1 MIWASGLEFCSGEVQ
16 FRSLAAYES
25 KIMKINRFDGDR
37 AAELYDEKVGRIR
50 TKHIMDAFR
59 LGLYHKSSGK
69 KYRNPFEK
77 DSFKWV
83 AYKNGYRSVA
93 RNSGKHFTRITP

>member
-1 MIWASGLEFCSGEVQ
+1 
-16 FRSLAAYES
+16 
-25 KIMKINRFDGDR
+25 MKINRFDGDR
-37 AAELYDEKVGRIR
+37 AAKSYNKKVGRIR
-50 TKHIMDAFR
+50 TKHNLDAFR

-77 DSFKWV
+77 DSFQWV

-93 RNSGKHFTRITP
+93 KSSGKALKRITP